1 MTSTCI
7 YPCDRCGITIEDW
20 TDKNPMCQKCSMIEE
35 RKIEWNKTHPHSQVE
50 LELGR
55 ELESVILSTKGECG
69 DCMKM
74 SKYLI
79 VEKKD
84 VDLCTE
90 CGKDKI
96 RSNEYLKAFYWC
108 GECLVG

>member
-1 MTSTCI
+1 MTSTCV

-20 TDKNPMCQKCSMIEE
+20 SDENPMCQKCDMIES
-35 RKIEWNKTHPHSQVE
+35 RRIEWNKAHPHSQVE
-50 LELGR
+50 LMLGR
-55 ELESVILSTKGECG
+55 ELESVTFSTKGECG
-69 DCMKM
+69 DGMKM

-84 VDLCTE
+84 VDPCPE
-90 CGKDKI
+90 
-96 RSNEYLKAFYWC
+96 SYLNAWYWC

>member
-1 MTSTCI
+1 MTSTCV

-20 TDKNPMCQKCSMIEE
+20 SDENPMCQKCDMIES
-35 RKIEWNKTHPHSQVE
+35 RRIEWNKAHPHSQVE
-50 LELGR
+50 LMLGR
-55 ELESVILSTKGECG
+55 ELESVTFSTKGECG

-84 VDLCTE
+84 VDPCTE
-90 CGKDKI
+90 CGKYKTL
-96 RSNEYLKAFYWC
+96 SNEYLKAWYWC
-108 GECLVG
+108 GVCSVG

>member
-84 VDLCTE
+84 IDPCPE
-90 CGKDKI
+90 
-96 RSNEYLKAFYWC
+96 SYLNAWYWC

>member
-1 MTSTCI
+1 MTSTCV

-20 TDKNPMCQKCSMIEE
+20 SDENPMCQKCDMIES
-35 RKIEWNKTHPHSQVE
+35 RRIEWNKAHPHSQVE

-84 VDLCTE
+84 IDPCPE
-90 CGKDKI
+90 
-96 RSNEYLKAFYWC
+96 SYLNAWYWC

>member
-1 MTSTCI
+1 MTSTCV

-20 TDKNPMCQKCSMIEE
+20 TDENPMCQKCDMIES
-35 RKIEWNKTHPHSQVE
+35 RRIEWNKAHPHSQVE
-50 LELGR
+50 LMLGR

-84 VDLCTE
+84 IDPCPE
-90 CGKDKI
+90 
-96 RSNEYLKAFYWC
+96 SYLNAWYWC
-108 GECLVG
+108 GVCSVG

>member
-1 MTSTCI
+1 
-7 YPCDRCGITIEDW
+7 
-20 TDKNPMCQKCSMIEE
+20 MIES

-50 LELGR
+50 LVLSR
-55 ELESVILSTKGECG
+55 KLESVDFSTNGECG
-69 DCMKM
+69 DCGKT

-96 RSNEYLKAFYWC
+96 PSNEYLKAFYWC